1 MGTKKGSAGV
11 NGRSVAFGGRG
22 PNIVAYQQGAPKPG
36 ASAWTGRQ
44 KNGGK
49 MPTKT
54 IRG

>member
-1 MGTKKGSAGV
+1 MKTKGSAGV

-22 PNIVAYQQGAPKPG
+22 PGITAFQQGAPKPG
-36 ASAWTGRQ
+36 KSAWEGKQ

-49 MPTKT
+49 MATKT